1 MLNSAALVMMSRRR
15 AAADRRRWR
24 LRNRHLQEQHRLRN
38 RQLEIFMLMAG
49 DVLRFFDDTQYKK
62 TRKRLEYNTEMLCST
77 GYVSDAVYTASDT
90 TSEASSSGSNRP
102 PKALSIGGSSGARR
116 RTAGT
121 PRNAQAANAMVTQ
134 LRNFMVEEVE
144 RVKADAAAAAALHAH
159 ENKAAEELHAHE
171 KKVAA
176 ALRAH
181 ELNLVKA
188 EAKANAPKTV
198 EQQLR
203 GEGVA

>member
-1 MLNSAALVMMSRRR
+1 M
-15 AAADRRRWR
+15 
-24 LRNRHLQEQHRLRN
+24 QEQHRLRN

-116 RTAGT
+116 RTAGK
-121 PRNAQAANAMVTQ
+121 PRNAQAAAANAMVTQ

-198 EQQLR
+198 EQQLVELK
-203 GEGVA
+203 GLLEKGLVTQEHHDKLKMKCLETGF

>member
-1 MLNSAALVMMSRRR
+1 M
-15 AAADRRRWR
+15 
-24 LRNRHLQEQHRLRN
+24 QEQHRLRN

-77 GYVSDAVYTASDT
+77 GYVSDAVSTASDT
-90 TSEASSSGSNRP
+90 TSEAISAGSNRP
-102 PKALSIGGSSGARR
+102 PEALSIGGSSGARR
-116 RTAGT
+116 RTAGK
-121 PRNAQAANAMVTQ
+121 PRNAQAAAANAMVTQ

-198 EQQLR
+198 EQQLLELK
-203 GEGVA
+203 GLLDPCKSKMKTIEIVLE